1 MDLDLNLKLELDNF
15 RSCWSPLEPPASSPS
30 CATTPP
36 SSWRIISTQKWEDG
50 WKKKKEDWAGLGV
63 NIMDQKQASVLFK
76 FLTTHKLPRF
86 SNFPSYS
93 ALKILH
99 FLPNIYSWK
108 VGILALA
115 PQWRG
120 QQEDQVMM
128 MIMMIMMMMIMMM
141 MIMIMAQ
148 WWGQQED
155 VPERG
160 QQGGQ
165 RGRHRV
171 RRGGHLHAVWT
182 QGVGARGWDNKFCTP
197 VHYTC
202 TVQYTCTSQV
212 SQPSDPGCESTRMR
226 QPVVYSCTVQ

>member
-120 QQEDQVMM
+120 QQED
-128 MIMMIMMMMIMMM
+128 
-141 MIMIMAQ
+141 
-148 WWGQQED
+148 

-160 QQGGQ
+160 QQGSQ